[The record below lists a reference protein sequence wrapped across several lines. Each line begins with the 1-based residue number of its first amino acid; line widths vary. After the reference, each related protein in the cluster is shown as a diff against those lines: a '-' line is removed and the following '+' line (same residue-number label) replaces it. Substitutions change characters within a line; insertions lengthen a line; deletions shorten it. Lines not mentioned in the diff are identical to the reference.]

1 MKYKMLMFQAIL
13 LAIVDFLYLVMPDIF
28 QDLLSEKNLLI
39 INGVFIGIAVA
50 VHFWEYHFKPTQIK
64 PKLPTAA
71 PNINLQFSDQL
82 LINHFPDLLCLK
94 DKDGRWISASRQYLE
109 FLNLRNVD
117 YFGKTDLELA
127 QNSDCD
133 IEALKSNIF
142 QDKSA
147 WHSRKQVKQTRSFS
161 RSDRSNQT
169 LVITTTPVFDAD
181 QQKFRLVVT
190 GKVADKYEQEKARL
204 ELVDHAFNVCH
215 LSFALLDEH
224 FNINDI
230 NIAFSELTGYQLD
243 EIENKQLSFIIS
255 GADNKKFDPGNVS
268 FFNNSDQKYWS
279 GELLCQPKNGQS
291 FPVKLD
297 ITLVNKD
304 SKSVVYFA
312 TMFDITRQKLA
323 EQRIIQI
330 AHYDSLTGLANRV
343 MFFER
348 LGQFLSTSQRYH
360 LHAVVFFIDLDRFKA
375 VNDNL
380 GHDAGDVLLKE
391 TARRLLSITRKG
403 DIVARLSGDEFA
415 LLLLNEKTHEQAI
428 YSASLIAKKIIEK
441 LSEVFYIQRREVF
454 IGSSIG
460 ISIYPEDGSSAEV
473 LIKNAD
479 VAMYEAKN
487 KGRNNYQFFKKD
499 FTVATQDR
507 LALELSLRK
516 AISRNELQLYYQPQY
531 KADSREFCG
540 AEVLIRWFHG
550 GSEQKKM
557 IPPSYFIP
565 IAEDTGLILEI
576 GKWILRTACVQ
587 LKDWLNEGLCL
598 KQVSVNISARQFS
611 DPNFLQI
618 VEDALNDAELAP
630 EHLEL
635 EITESMLIGDTKRIE
650 LQLHRL
656 KKMGIKIALDDF
668 GTGYSSL
675 SYLKNFPIEILKIDQ
690 SFVRDMTI
698 DSKDARIV
706 CAIIDMGH
714 SLGQKVVA
722 EGVENE
728 EQLGFLLDRTCDI
741 IQGYYLSPPVPCHKM
756 TALLRTEY
764 AESGLGKVN

>member
-1 MKYKMLMFQAIL
+1 MKYKMLMFQATL
-13 LAIVDFLYLVMPDIF
+13 LAIVDFLYFVVPDIF
-28 QDLLSEKNLLI
+28 KDLLSEKNLLI
-39 INGVFIGIAVA
+39 INGVFIGIVVA
-50 VHFWEYHFKPTQIK
+50 VYFWEYHFKPAQIK

-71 PNINLQFSDQL
+71 PNISLQFSDQL

-94 DKDGRWISASRQYLE
+94 DKDGRWLSASRQYLE
-109 FLNLRNVD
+109 FLKLRNAD

-127 QNSDCD
+127 RNSDCD
-133 IEALKSNIF
+133 IEALKSNII

-161 RSDRSNQT
+161 RPDRPNQT
-169 LVITTTPVFDAD
+169 LVITTTPVFDAE

-190 GKVADKYEQEKARL
+190 GTVADKYEQEKARL
-204 ELVDHAFNVCH
+204 ELVDRAFNVCH

-230 NIAFSELTGYQLD
+230 NIAFSELTGYQLN
-243 EIENKQLSFIIS
+243 EIENKELSFIIS

-268 FFNNSDQKYWS
+268 FFNNNDQKYWS

-330 AHYDSLTGLANRV
+330 AHYDNLTGLANRV

-415 LLLLNEKTHEQAI
+415 LLLLNEKSHEQAI

-550 GSEQKKM
+550 GGEQKKM

-598 KQVSVNISARQFS
+598 QQVSVNISARQFS

-741 IQGYYLSPPVPCHKM
+741 IQGYYLSPPVPGHKM

-764 AESGLGKVN
+764 EESGLGKVN